1 MTTKIFQTK
10 NRTFGFGF
18 GLGAV
23 CTVGSTVSVVSSSL
37 PLMKEFSG
45 TTELNCFSFDLP
57 RLVLNRKE
65 YVLQLK
71 NYINF

>member
-10 NRTFGFGF
+10 NHTFGF